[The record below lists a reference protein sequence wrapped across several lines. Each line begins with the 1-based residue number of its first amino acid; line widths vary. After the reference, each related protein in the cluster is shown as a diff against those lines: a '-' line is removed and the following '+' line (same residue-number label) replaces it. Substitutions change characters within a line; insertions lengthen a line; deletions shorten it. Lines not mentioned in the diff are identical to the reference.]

1 MKKDKK
7 VITGTD
13 IGIVCNII
21 GIIASIFL
29 IKGNLIDNESIT
41 ISLILLF
48 VCGANLSINLKDKK
62 DNQ

>member
-13 IGIVCNII
+13 IGIICNII
-21 GIIASIFL
+21 GIIASLIL
-29 IKGNLIDNESIT
+29 IKRNLIDNESIV
-41 ISLILLF
+41 IGIILLI
-48 VCGANLSINLKDKK
+48 VCGANLSTNLKNKK